1 MKNLIF
7 ILLVIFTF
15 YSCASDEA
23 GFKQISKKEVMES
36 WAWKIFIFTDMGESL
51 PVDAVKVNFG
61 NTIEDKSIFVK
72 NVWQNY
78 KNESFFL
85 NHQNV
90 AFNDAISNANFIET
104 AMNKFSSYKNER
116 TVPDNQILN
125 TFSEEIKTKK

>member
-15 YSCASDEA
+15 YSCASDEV

-36 WAWKIFIFTDMGESL
+36 WAWKIFIFTDIGEIAS
-51 PVDAVKVNFG
+51 VDTVKVNFG
-61 NTIEDKSIFVK
+61 NTIEDKSIFVEDI
-72 NVWQNY
+72 WQNY
-78 KNESFFL
+78 KNGSFFL

-90 AFNDAISNANFIET
+90 AFNDAVSNANFIET

-116 TVPDNQILN
+116 AVPDNQILN
-125 TFSEEIKTKK
+125 TFSEEIKTK

>member
-15 YSCASDEA
+15 YSCASDEV

-36 WAWKIFIFTDMGESL
+36 WAWKIFIFTDIGEIAS
-51 PVDAVKVNFG
+51 VDTVKVNFG
-61 NTIEDKSIFVK
+61 NTIEDKSIFVEDI
-72 NVWQNY
+72 WQNY
-78 KNESFFL
+78 KNDSLFL

-90 AFNDAISNANFIET
+90 AFNDAVSNANFIET

-125 TFSEEIKTKK
+125 TFSEEIKAKK